1 VTSVCV
7 AFSAAL
13 PVAVAGSAT
22 PASAAPGQGGGV
34 IVIQG
39 EAPAQA
45 NVPTAADPRA
55 SGGAYLALDTAQA
68 PPRGGW
74 RATCRV
80 DAAVAGIYHL
90 DAVVTSPA
98 MADRDPKGGSWFELS
113 VNGAPYAEV
122 AKSEVGWAGVGDTPR
137 AWGALVKARIGDV
150 ELRRGTN
157 AVSFS
162 VVEPRVSTAPV
173 GYRFLLRRWWATGS
187 ATTSVARSPRARG
200 RRPSRGPALR
210 RGHRV
215 AVRGVATLAW
225 RPRALDPRLRQRAG
239 ARAGHGERDR
249 PLRRSAQVSVAG
261 AMTLQRAV
269 GL

>member
-1 VTSVCV
+1 MTSLRV

-13 PVAVAGSAT
+13 LVAVAGRAT

-45 NVPTAADPRA
+45 
-55 SGGAYLALDTAQA
+55 

-74 RATCRV
+74 RATYRV

-157 AVSFS
+157 AVSFR

-173 GYRFLLRRWWATGS
+173 GYRFLLDELTLTRTRLALTRV
-187 ATTSVARSPRARG
+187 SVGDPARNLGVYRGEPASVRFSLNGRARRAEVVRYRIRDYF
-200 RRPSRGPALR
+200 RRR
-210 RGHRV
+210 
-215 AVRGVATLAW
+215 
-225 RPRALDPRLRQRAG
+225 
-239 ARAGHGERDR
+239 
-249 PLRRSAQVSVAG
+249 
-261 AMTLQRAV
+261 
-269 GL
+269 